1 MSRLDDAR
9 ALGRQLR
16 ATHRLIAADM
26 AAEVRAETLDTDE
39 LAAVADLFADWE
51 PDVAVTVG
59 DALRWDGGLVECLQ
73 AHTTQADWTPDQTP
87 ALWKVHRVAGA
98 VTDWVQPTGAGGYE
112 LGERVRFEG
121 QVYESI
127 FNGLNVW
134 SPAAYPQG
142 WQLVG

>member
-1 MSRLDDAR
+1 MTRLDDAR

-16 ATHRLIAADM
+16 ATHRIIAAQT
-26 AAEVRAETLDTDE
+26 AEQVRAETADIE
-39 LAAVADLFADWE
+39 AVADLFDDWQPGE
-51 PDVAVTVG
+51 DVVAG
-59 DALRWDGGLVECLQ
+59 DIRRWDGGLVECIQ
-73 AHTTQADWTPDQTP
+73 GHSTQADWTPDQTP
-87 ALWKVHRVAGA
+87 ALWKVHRLAGA
-98 VTDWVQPTGAGGYE
+98 VTDWVQQTGAGGYV

-142 WQLVG
+142 WQKVEG